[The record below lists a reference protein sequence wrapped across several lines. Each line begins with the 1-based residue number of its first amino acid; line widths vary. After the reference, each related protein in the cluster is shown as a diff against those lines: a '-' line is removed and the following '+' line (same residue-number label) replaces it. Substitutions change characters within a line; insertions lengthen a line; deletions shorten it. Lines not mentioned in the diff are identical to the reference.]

1 MRQLTAYRGLL
12 LWVSSILQR
21 LPARCTP
28 LLLMDAN
35 AHVGSAQA
43 CTPDGLDLVGCV
55 APQRENAAGGI
66 LRAWLEQHRLCLL
79 NTVLPGGC
87 GPTWQGHMGRCSR
100 VDFIAM
106 PLELTAAVDSVR
118 VMRRKAAQLQARVGQ
133 VLLDHSPV
141 VARWRHRTWF
151 EAPAERPLS
160 AWISTIQ
167 EVFLADPELESQF
180 CDAAHAEVGRL
191 RVDDMAEDLVM
202 AESLDA
208 FWEAWQ
214 EALRRAVRQVPRL
227 CCSVV
232 RRWTPECDQWAST
245 ERQARVLAGSG
256 MRTVLLPVGLLAPA
270 MEAAGIVRHPDG
282 QPLGPEASWMRAV
295 ALALETA
302 DIDLAVKAVLDA
314 HATTVSDPSELKD
327 IVNIVDCRR
336 LILAST

>member
-1 MRQLTAYRGLL
+1 
-12 LWVSSILQR
+12 
-21 LPARCTP
+21 
-28 LLLMDAN
+28 
-35 AHVGSAQA
+35 
-43 CTPDGLDLVGCV
+43 
-55 APQRENAAGGI
+55 
-66 LRAWLEQHRLCLL
+66 
-79 NTVLPGGC
+79 
-87 GPTWQGHMGRCSR
+87 
-100 VDFIAM
+100 M